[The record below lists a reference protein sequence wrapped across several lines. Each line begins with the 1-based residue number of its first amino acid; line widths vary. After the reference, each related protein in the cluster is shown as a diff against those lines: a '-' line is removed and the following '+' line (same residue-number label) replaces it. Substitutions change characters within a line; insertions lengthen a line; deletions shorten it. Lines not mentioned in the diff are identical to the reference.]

1 MNNFDNP
8 PKSPLT
14 IVPGWG
20 MGRGAL
26 TDLAATLNAT
36 FIDLPGYRGTPLV
49 KDFHVAADRLAE
61 QLEPGQTLIGWS
73 LGGMLSL
80 AAAARHADK
89 VGRLVLIAGTA
100 SFVARDGWP
109 HAMPPEQLAEFT
121 NLVLAD
127 VETLL
132 PRFVGNF
139 NRGDQRAKAI
149 TRELLDLVDPLPP
162 LEVLATGLGWL
173 RDVDLRPLL
182 PAVRCPVLIVQGA
195 HDPLMPLAGAALL
208 AEALPDARLE
218 VMEHAAHT
226 PFLSDGEDFLSRVRP
241 FL

>member
-26 TDLAATLNAT
+26 NGLAATLNAN

-49 KDFHVAADRLAE
+49 EDFLVAADRLAE

-80 AAAARHADK
+80 AAAACHADK

-121 NLVLAD
+121 SLVLAD

-139 NRGDQRAKAI
+139 NRGDQRARAI
-149 TRELLDLVDPLPP
+149 TRELLDFVDPLPP

-218 VMEHAAHT
+218 VMEYAAHT